1 MIKILWISS
10 CAPSRK
16 AREAGGQTF
25 QYYFNGILEDN
36 RFQIRLISLGD
47 TNRKK
52 ELENEFAGIEKHF
65 IYSDEDLVSKLKKLT
80 NIESIFNPW
89 NKYAGL
95 ISNYCASV
103 MINTAVKYKTEGFS
117 PDIIILEWTNTVVLA
132 KQFHNIFPDSK
143 IVASEHD
150 VTFVGYERKKDY
162 YKGLKHLLWKIKY
175 KNEKKV
181 ELNSLKLCE
190 LILPHNADNKKIL
203 IKNGISENKIMS
215 LVPYFNNMSD
225 CKRRNNQRDILFFGA
240 MARMENSLSALWFID
255 HVMPLLADLDIRFV
269 VLGSNPT
276 EALKARENS
285 KIYVTGFVDSVEPYF
300 EESMCLVA
308 PLVLGAGIKVKVLE
322 ALSSGIP
329 VLTNNIGIEGIPAIN
344 GMDYYHCT
352 TPQEY
357 ANMIRKLYRNEL
369 DVTCLEGNA
378 KKFIKEHFSIEQ
390 SLCAYRDRLAYIGE
404 NI

>member
-1 MIKILWISS
+1 MIQILWLSS

-25 QYYFNGILEDN
+25 QYYFNGILKDS
-36 RFQIRLISLGD
+36 RFEVRLISLGD
-47 TNRKK
+47 ESRKK
-52 ELENEFAGIEKHF
+52 ELENEFVDIEKKF
-65 IYSDEDLVSKLKKLT
+65 IYSDGNLLHKLKKMT
-80 NIESIFNPW
+80 NIESMVNPW
-89 NKYAGL
+89 NKHAGL
-95 ISNYCASV
+95 ISNYCAAV
-103 MINTAVKYKTEGFS
+103 MIDTAVKYKDEGYV

-132 KQFHNIFPDSK
+132 KQFHDIFPNSK

-162 YKGLKHLLWKIKY
+162 YRGLKHLLWKIKY
-175 KNEKKV
+175 KNEKRI

-203 IKNGISENKIMS
+203 MKEGISKSKIMS
-215 LVPYFNNMSD
+215 LVPYFNNMSN
-225 CKRRNNQRDILFFGA
+225 CVRSSNRRDILFFGA

-269 VLGSNPT
+269 ILGSNPT
-276 EALKARENS
+276 EELKARENS
-285 KIYVTGFVDSVEPYF
+285 KIYVTGFVNSVEPYF
-300 EESMCLVA
+300 EKSMCLVA

-329 VLTNNIGIEGIPAIN
+329 VLTNDIGIEGIPAIN
-344 GMDYYHCT
+344 GVDYYHCT

-357 ANMIRKLYRNEL
+357 ADMIRKIYRNEL
-369 DVTCLEGNA
+369 DLAYLEGNA
-378 KKFIKEHFSIEQ
+378 KKFIKEHFSVEQ
-390 SLCAYRDRLAYIGE
+390 SLCAYKDKLAYIGE
-404 NI
+404 NT